1 MLSKVV
7 EEEREVSQGAAILS
21 RLKGMGLAI
30 NKGLEQSLQRIMVD
44 NALSITPDET
54 RTFGTVIS
62 NTTNNNWSDN
72 K

>member
-1 MLSKVV
+1 MV

-21 RLKGMGLAI
+21 RLKGMGLTI

-44 NALSITPDET
+44 NALSITDET